1 MTILGIAGCTALVVA
16 AMGISNSIRNIVNDQ
31 FDTIMKYDYNIS
43 FTEAFNKEE
52 RKNFIEKNSDIL
64 SECVF
69 ILSDE
74 IEVVDD
80 NKIKKATV
88 VATDDPNITK

>member
-1 MTILGIAGCTALVVA
+1 MTILGIAGCTSLVVA

-52 RKNFIEKNSDIL
+52 RRIL
-64 SECVF
+64 
-69 ILSDE
+69 
-74 IEVVDD
+74 
-80 NKIKKATV
+80 
-88 VATDDPNITK
+88 